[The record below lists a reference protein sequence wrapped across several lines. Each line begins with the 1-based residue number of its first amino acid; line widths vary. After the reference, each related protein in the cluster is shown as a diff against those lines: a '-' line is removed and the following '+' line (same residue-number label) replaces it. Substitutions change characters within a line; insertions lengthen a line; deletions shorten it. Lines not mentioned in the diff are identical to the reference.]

1 MSQQTHEPSR
11 DLLASLIGALRALRR
26 IRFYRLRH
34 LAALVIGAYT
44 GLLRRIEDART
55 PVPVW
60 DDPRVTAQDPDS
72 EDLRGSGA
80 RRSGRILKLSTPK
93 RA

>member
-1 MSQQTHEPSR
+1 MSQQTHKPSR
-11 DLLASLIGALRALRR
+11 RFHIVISLPIKGATP
-26 IRFYRLRH
+26 IRDILET
-34 LAALVIGAYT
+34 LVSIVMGAFA

-60 DDPRVTAQDPDS
+60 DDPCVTASDS
-72 EDLRGSGA
+72 DDLRGSGT
-80 RRSGRILKLSTPK
+80 RRSARILKLSTPK